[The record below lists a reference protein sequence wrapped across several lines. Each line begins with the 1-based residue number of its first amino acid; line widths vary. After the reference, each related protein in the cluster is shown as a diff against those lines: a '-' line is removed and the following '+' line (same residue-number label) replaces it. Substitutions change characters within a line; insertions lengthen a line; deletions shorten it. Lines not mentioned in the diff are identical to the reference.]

1 MNNLKEINP
10 KESLLVIFYFSR
22 RLLHV
27 RVTQL
32 YPDPDASEEGQAD
45 VLLGALPL
53 LRHPQDVLPRHQV
66 QQEQHGP
73 AGQVVL
79 KL

>member
-10 KESLLVIFYFSR
+10 KESFLLTFYFFR

-27 RVTQL
+27 RVPQL

>member
-1 MNNLKEINP
+1 MIKKTINHWN
-10 KESLLVIFYFSR
+10 IFSR
-22 RLLHV
+22 RLLPLWLPE
-27 RVTQL
+27 R
-32 YPDPDASEEGQAD
+32 DPHPNAPEEGQAD
-45 VLLGALPL
+45 VLLGEIPL
-53 LRHPQDVLPRHQV
+53 LRHPQDVLPGYQV